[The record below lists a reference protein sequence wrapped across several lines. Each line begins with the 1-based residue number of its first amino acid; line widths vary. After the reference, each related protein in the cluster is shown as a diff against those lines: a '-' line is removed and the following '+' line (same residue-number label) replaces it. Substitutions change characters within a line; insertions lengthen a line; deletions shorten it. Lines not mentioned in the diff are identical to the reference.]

1 MASNQKEV
9 KTLKSKKYG
18 GEYTFDITLGKG
30 AQAIVYRFIKDDG
43 KVYATKMTPI
53 KDYLQTGDENRN

>member
-1 MASNQKEV
+1 MNTNQKEV

-18 GEYTFDITLGKG
+18 GEYTFDTVLGKG
-30 AQAIVYRFIKDDG
+30 AQATVYRFIKDDG

-53 KDYLQTGDENRN
+53 KDYLQTNDESRN